1 MLRTNVSAAA
11 GRATL
16 LIAVTAAAAA
26 AQGGGNVPPLR
37 VQVIELSLERM
48 VQLAMENSYQIRR
61 LNLEVERTNH
71 QLRAELAGLKSRVD
85 LEMSVPAYE
94 LISESRWNSSL
105 QRYEISRENSRRWE
119 AELSISQP
127 VVLFGYPTNGRLS
140 LNNRVYRYAQLEE
153 DGNRTLQY
161 YNRYYVAYEQPLFQ
175 PNGLKNDLEE
185 ARLDV
190 ERAQLDFQDD
200 VVELIDDVAGE
211 YFELFESAY
220 EARIRESYLARLDQ
234 AMAAATAVIGT
245 DSTRA
250 IEADQI
256 RVEIANARE
265 RLQQARSS
273 FRLQAA
279 SAKQQLRL
287 EPTDSLVL
295 NPVTDVT
302 PVQIDVE
309 EAIRYGME
317 LTPRFRQLDIGLRED
332 EIDLVNTKGRNS
344 FRMDLELSYGREMQV
359 QDRAFSNL
367 WESPSNSYTLGVNA
381 FIPIWDW
388 GERRAEIAA
397 AEVGIRSRRL
407 SIEEARSEIVS
418 NVRNEVR
425 NVEEY
430 QNRVL
435 TMQENLGLARNV
447 VETSLNA
454 YRSGTLPAIDLLRSF
469 QRESETAENLLEA
482 YLGWREALLSLQ
494 ELTFF
499 DYERRVPITERYGIG
514 RAAPPGG

>member
-1 MLRTNVSAAA
+1 MQRMNRITAV

-16 LIAVTAAAAA
+16 LMAATAALAA
-26 AQGGGNVPPLR
+26 AQGGAGVPPAGG
-37 VQVIELSLERM
+37 QVIELSLERM
-48 VQLAMENSYQIRR
+48 VQLAMDNSYQIRR
-61 LNLEVERTNH
+61 LNLEVERTSH
-71 QLRAELAGLKSRVD
+71 RLRAELAGLKSRVD
-85 LEMSVPAYE
+85 LEMSIPAYE

-105 QRYEISRENSRRWE
+105 QRYEITRENSRRWE
-119 AELSISQP
+119 AELSVSQP

-140 LNNRVYRYAQLEE
+140 LNNRVYRYTQLEE
-153 DGNRTLQY
+153 EGNTTLQY
-161 YNRYYVAYEQPLFQ
+161 YNRYYIAYEQPLFQ

-185 ARLDV
+185 ARLDL

-220 EARIRESYLARLDQ
+220 QARIREANLARLEK
-234 AMAAATAVIGT
+234 AMAAATTVIGS

-256 RVEIANARE
+256 RVETANARE
-265 RLQQARSS
+265 RLQQVRSS
-273 FRLQAA
+273 FRLRAA

-287 EPTDSLVL
+287 APTDSLVL
-295 NPVTDVT
+295 NPVAEVT
-302 PVQIDVE
+302 PVLIDVD
-309 EAIRYGME
+309 EAIRFGME
-317 LTPRFRQLDIGLRED
+317 LTPRFRQLDIRLRED
-332 EIDLVNTKGRNS
+332 EIRLANTKGRNS

-381 FIPIWDW
+381 FLPIWDW

-397 AEVGIRSRRL
+397 AEVGIRSARL

-435 TMQENLGLARNV
+435 TMQENLNLAGNV
-447 VETSLNA
+447 SETSLNA
-454 YRSGTLPAIDLLRSF
+454 YRAGSISAVDLLRSF

-499 DYERRVPITERYGIG
+499 DYERRVPIVERFGI
-514 RAAPPGG
+514 RGGTPLGG